1 MRLFELHRDIDSS
14 GVSGT
19 GVVAQGVEFDNG
31 QCAMAWLSQWQS
43 VAIYP
48 SIDVL
53 EAIHGHNGN
62 TRVVWFEK
70 QKPQGGRTVKVA
82 GKEVPVHTVDRFSDG
97 R

>member
-1 MRLFELHRDIDSS
+1 MRLFELHRDVDAS

-31 QCAMAWLSQWQS
+31 QCCMTWLTEWNS
-43 VAIYP
+43 VAVYP
-48 SIDVL
+48 DIATL

-62 TRVVWFEK
+62 TRVVWIEG
-70 QKPQGGRTVKVA
+70 PAPERYLEISGNKV
-82 GKEVPVHTVDRFSDG
+82 PIHSVDRFSEN